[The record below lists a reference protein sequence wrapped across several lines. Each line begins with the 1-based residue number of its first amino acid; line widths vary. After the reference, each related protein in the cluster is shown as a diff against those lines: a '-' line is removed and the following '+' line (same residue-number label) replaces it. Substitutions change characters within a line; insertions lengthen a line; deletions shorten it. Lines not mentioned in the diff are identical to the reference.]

1 MEKLPPIRFANGQH
15 LDTTLTTSRSGVN
28 RILFSDD
35 SDRVK
40 ERVSYNQSEPG
51 ETSII
56 RKPIIALEL
65 ARYGLVASHFV
76 ETRATA
82 GLLTPRIDTRRGRP
96 SLHFIDGNKAEF
108 LNPAHEKYYDIV
120 PNRELPYLYPLEK
133 PSRPIDIHTSYRP

>member
-1 MEKLPPIRFANGQH
+1 M
-15 LDTTLTTSRSGVN
+15 
-28 RILFSDD
+28 
-35 SDRVK
+35 
-40 ERVSYNQSEPG
+40 SYNQSDDEAHFAGMLFRGAPRDYAAGHSIIAYFFETALPSLGLAPG

-76 ETRATA
+76 ETRTAA

-96 SLHFIDGNKAEF
+96 SLHFIDGNEAEF

-133 PSRPIDIHTSYRP
+133 PSRPIDIHTSYQP